1 MQIGLRVAGFA
12 VLFAVIIAAGMLG
25 LAPSQ
30 TEAEMP
36 IEHPAPKASVD
47 AALDGAAAALRARDA
62 AAWSRALPAQTV
74 AQEQSWLEVY
84 TKLARFDWRRLV
96 TRAVPLG
103 DDAGAPAGRF
113 VVQLGGRLAGE
124 ELHVL
129 AQRTLDLSLQ
139 DGRVTIVADRTPKER
154 RDDRFLAFN
163 DPVVVTT
170 DHLVIVGDRWQR
182 PRISLVAACDDQA
195 PKVVRR
201 LELGKKKLARPT
213 LVIVTGSD
221 LQADQAAGAHDDDS
235 VAGFELNG
243 IVYLI
248 GSSVGTHRQVAAE
261 LLRHE
266 LAHAYTEFASSGD
279 HPPAA
284 LVEGLGVVGED
295 NPDFADLR
303 GELACG
309 NRTLPLK
316 RALTLEQGW
325 EGLNQDQISLGYLE
339 GASLVLFVDKYWGMD
354 RLYSLIGKL
363 QWAPHLD
370 EATVTSACEEVLGI
384 TWSQMYERWRQFV
397 QTLP

>member
-1 MQIGLRVAGFA
+1 MQSGLRVGGFSVLLA
-12 VLFAVIIAAGMLG
+12 VTIAVGMFG
-25 LAPSQ
+25 LARSQ
-30 TEAEMP
+30 PEAEMP
-36 IEHPAPKASVD
+36 IEHPAPQASVD
-47 AALDGAAAALRARDA
+47 AALDRASAALRARDA
-62 AAWSRALPAQTV
+62 AAWSRALPAQTA

-84 TKLARFDWRRLV
+84 TRLARFDWRRLK
-96 TRAVPLG
+96 TRSIALG
-103 DDAGAPAGRF
+103 PEDDAPAGRY
-113 VVQLGGRLAGE
+113 VVQFGGRLARE

-129 AQRTLDLSLQ
+129 AQRTLDLSLR
-139 DGRVTIVADRTPKER
+139 DGRVTIIADRTPEER

-182 PRISLVAACDDQA
+182 RRISLIAACDDQA
-195 PKVVRR
+195 PEVVRR
-201 LELGKKKLARPT
+201 LELGGKELARPT

-221 LQADQAAGAHDDDS
+221 LQADQAAGAPDDSS

-248 GSSVGTHRQVAAE
+248 GSSVGTHREVAAE

-266 LAHAYTEFASSGD
+266 LAHAYTESACAGD

-295 NPDFADLR
+295 NLDFADLR

-309 NRTLPLK
+309 NQTLPLK
-316 RALTLEQGW
+316 KALTLQLDW
-325 EGLNQDQISLGYLE
+325 KGLNDDQIGLGYLE
-339 GASLVLFVDKYWGMD
+339 GASLVLFIDKYWGMA
-354 RLYSLIGKL
+354 RLYSLIDEL
-363 QWAPHLD
+363 QGAPQLD
-370 EATVTSACEEVLGI
+370 EATVAEACKKVLGI
-384 TWSQMYERWRQFV
+384 TWSQLYERWRQFV